1 MCSRCGGCV
10 GAGSEITKARAIAA
24 EALDAA
30 QPGHPARARGVA
42 RLAQALEAPEP
53 EPDTVREPIP
63 TEDADIE
70 DRAGRHTPGPW
81 HVSPPT
87 AQHPSQ
93 ARVSA
98 LSGFVQ
104 IYDAPLTV
112 ETAANARL
120 IAAAPDLLI
129 QAGVLRCLATSP
141 RFQTMTVAEALAELC
156 LNGCGYDNGTAI
168 ARATGGAR

>member
-1 MCSRCGGCV
+1 MEAR
-10 GAGSEITKARAIAA
+10 TKPDSTHIAA
-24 EALDAA
+24 EALDALA
-30 QPGHPARARGVA
+30 PGHLARARGVA
-42 RLAQALEAPEP
+42 KLAGDLEAPEP
-53 EPDTVREPIP
+53 EPDTVRDPIP
-63 TEDADIE
+63 TEGQDIE

-120 IAAAPDLLI
+120 IAAAPELLDACRLI
-129 QAGVLRCLATSP
+129 VKAHPLNGNTSCP
-141 RFQTMTVAEALAELC
+141 LCDASRAAEA
-156 LNGCGYDNGTAI
+156 AI
-168 ARATGGAR
+168 AKATGGAR

>member
-1 MCSRCGGCV
+1 M
-10 GAGSEITKARAIAA
+10 EARTRPDSTQIAA
-24 EALDAA
+24 EALDALA
-30 QPGHPARARGVA
+30 PGHPARARGVA
-42 RLAQALEAPEP
+42 KLAQDLEAPEP

-63 TEDADIE
+63 TEGQDIE

-98 LSGFVQ
+98 LSGFVR
-104 IYDAPLTV
+104 IYGVPLTV

-120 IAAAPDLLI
+120 IAAAPELLD
-129 QAGVLRCLATSP
+129 AVRALMAFYRSVRPGGPVLASDP
-141 RFQTMTVAEALAELC
+141 DPDAIDAI
-156 LNGCGYDNGTAI
+156 I
-168 ARATGGAR
+168 ARATGGAL